1 MVSEWPRRAQDLA
14 GTIYIVLPPLPEGLK
29 YELVKEQDSEHLGVM
44 IVRSESEPE
53 SSSDN
58 SPRE

>member
-1 MVSEWPRRAQDLA
+1 MVSGWPERAKDLV
-14 GTIYIVLPPLPEGLK
+14 GTTYLVLPPLPNGLE
-29 YELVKEQDSEHLGVM
+29 YELIKEQDSEHLGVM